1 MKRTSSLLSVT
12 LIGLLALTGCDSF
25 KDEPAKPAEVNIDAP
40 TSNYEEGSKSL
51 TIGQAEQLLDA
62 ALSVKSTDD
71 NDVITKYNSLAVP
84 ASVAL
89 RKAAKSTAS
98 LEFIELTAK
107 QNKIVAE
114 MTELNLSGEQDIIFF
129 EEFDYAT
136 ATQNQLRLLEES
148 LKRICSNVETHG
160 RKLSTIIDILRE
172 KIALSG
178 DPLVIEEL
186 LSGNTHATNVLEKI
200 YLTQKSNLA
209 DNDMAL
215 ENLDCEV
222 RLNI

>member
-1 MKRTSSLLSVT
+1 MKLTSTLLSVT
-12 LIGLLALTGCDSF
+12 LIGLMALTGCDSF
-25 KDEPAKPAEVNIDAP
+25 KDEPAKPAEVEIDAP
-40 TSNYEEGSKSL
+40 TSNYEEESKSL
-51 TIGQAEQLLDA
+51 TIRQAEQLLDA

-71 NDVITKYNSLAVP
+71 NDVITKYNSQAVP

-98 LEFIELTAK
+98 LKFIELTAK
-107 QNKIVAE
+107 QNQIVAE
-114 MTELNLSGEQDIIFF
+114 MNELSLSGEQDMIFF

-136 ATQNQLRLLEES
+136 ATQNQLSLLEES
-148 LKRICSNVETHG
+148 LKRICSNMETHG
-160 RKLSTIIDILRE
+160 RKLSTIIDILVK
-172 KIALSG
+172 KIALSE
-178 DPLVIEEL
+178 DPRVIEEL
-186 LSGNTHATNVLEKI
+186 LSGNTHSTNLLEKI

-215 ENLDCEV
+215 ENLDCKV